1 MAEELFLTSLQH
13 VTAGEF
19 GLAEV
24 INAAVALA
32 GAGEPKL
39 AEQIYKVWL
48 GFNAD
53 NPQAF
58 IAHFNCGCLQTQAG
72 DTPGAIESMKA
83 AIAQNPD
90 FQPAYINLG
99 GLVERQGSPENAIEL
114 WRGGLARMPA
124 VTGPAVDFKLALLR
138 QITRIQADS
147 RGLAEAEASL
157 RECMSLNPRQRDVL
171 EQYISMR
178 QGQCKWP
185 AIEPLEAVSVKAQ
198 LVNMH
203 PLSTAAFSDD
213 PLFQLGSAAGYVA
226 QAFDDS
232 PAPLD
237 FDRRHAPIDLT
248 GRRLRVGYVSSDLR
262 EHAVGY
268 LMSEMFEL
276 HDRSKVEI
284 FAYYCGIES
293 RDGTNARIKTAVEH
307 WLDIREMSDDEAAR
321 RIAADGIDILVDV
334 NGHTRFAR
342 IGLFA
347 RRPAPIQVN
356 WLGYPGSMG
365 SPYHHYMIADDW
377 IVPPEFELYCSEK
390 VLRLPCYQPNDRTR
404 VVAPQTPTRAEA
416 GLPDDATVF
425 CCFNG
430 SQKITRFTFDRWL
443 EILQRVDG
451 SVLWLLWCEEGV
463 QLRLRDYAEAHGLA
477 RERLIFAPKLINSL
491 HLARYPLADLFL
503 DTVPYG
509 AHTTA
514 SDALW
519 MGVPVLTL
527 SGRSFASRVCGSLV
541 RSAGLPELVTETP
554 RDFVEKAVA
563 LGQDR
568 AAMADLK
575 ARLEAERATCDLFN
589 MEQLTSRLEELYASM
604 AEDHIRGRLPQ
615 PDLTNLDVY
624 LGVGCELDHEVREI
638 LAEADYH
645 GLYKAG
651 LALRHLARP
660 LRPDVRLWTTADVIA
675 TDARPD
681 AADIQS
687 QLGRAARG

>member
-1 MAEELFLTSLQH
+1 MAEDIFLTTLQQI
-13 VTAGEF
+13 TAGAL

-24 INAAVALA
+24 INAAVALSEA
-32 GAGEPKL
+32 GQPKL
-39 AEQIYKVWL
+39 AEQVYKVWL

-58 IAHFNCGCLQTQAG
+58 IAYFNCGCLQTTAG
-72 DTPGAIESMKA
+72 DIPGAIESLKG

-99 GLVERQGSPENAIEL
+99 GLVERQGSGENAIEL
-114 WRGGLARMPA
+114 WRAGLARMPG
-124 VTGPAVDFKLALLR
+124 VTGAAVDFRLALLR
-138 QITRIQADS
+138 QITRVLADS
-147 RGLAEAEASL
+147 HGLAEAEATL
-157 RECMSLNPRQRDVL
+157 RDCLALNPRQRDVM
-171 EQYISMR
+171 EQYASMR
-178 QGQCKWP
+178 LGQCKWP
-185 AIEPLEAVSVKAQ
+185 AIEPLEGLDVKTQ
-198 LVNMH
+198 LANMH

-213 PLFQLGSAAGYVA
+213 PLLQLGSAASYVA
-226 QAFDDS
+226 QALDGK

-237 FDRRHAPIDLT
+237 FDRRHAPIDLA

-268 LMSEMFEL
+268 LMSELFEL
-276 HDRSKVEI
+276 HDRSKVEV
-284 FAYYCGIES
+284 FAYYCGVEADDAI
-293 RDGTNARIKTAVEH
+293 NARIKIAVEH
-307 WLDIREMSDDEAAR
+307 WLDIRGMSDDEAAR
-321 RIAADGIDILVDV
+321 RIAADGIDILIDV

-342 IGLFA
+342 LGVFA

-356 WLGYPGSMG
+356 WLGYPGTMG

-404 VVAPQTPTRAEA
+404 LVAPQTLTRAEA

-430 SQKITRFTFDRWL
+430 AQKITSFTFDRWL
-443 EILQRVDG
+443 EILQRVEG
-451 SVLWLLWCEEGV
+451 SVLWLLWSDLSI
-463 QLRLRDYAEAHGLA
+463 QQRLADRAEARGVA
-477 RERLIFAPKLINSL
+477 RERLIFAPKMANPL

-541 RSAGLPELVTETP
+541 RAAGLPDLVTETP
-554 RDFVEKAVA
+554 EDFVERAVS
-563 LGQDR
+563 LGNDR
-568 AAMADLK
+568 AAIGELK
-575 ARLEAERATCDLFN
+575 ARLEAGRATCDLFN
-589 MEQLTSRLEELYASM
+589 MELLTARLEDLYATM
-604 AEDHIRGRLPQ
+604 VDDHVRGRLPQ
-615 PDLTNLDVY
+615 PDLTNLDDY
-624 LGVGCELDHEVREI
+624 LQVGLSLDHQGREV
-638 LAEADYH
+638 LVEADYH
-645 GLYKAG
+645 GLYRAG

-660 LRPDVRLWTTADVIA
+660 LRPDGRLWTAADVIA

-681 AADIQS
+681 AADSQS